1 METEAIT
8 EALGA
13 SLFAEE
19 GAAAYAVIDGASAA
33 GLLDRLYGLQPEFA
47 CLYRGELAPDMA
59 EVAPYLV
66 RLEPD
71 TEFADWVV
79 SEGWGK
85 HWGVFAL
92 AHASLR
98 EMRRH
103 FRSFLTVYDPE
114 GKPLL
119 FRYYDPRVLRVYLPT
134 CDARELETVF
144 GPVVAYLLEGEDSG
158 ELLRFEL
165 SSGALQRRT
174 QQLAPG

>member
-1 METEAIT
+1 METKGIT
-8 EALGA
+8 QALGA
-13 SLFAEE
+13 SLFTED
-19 GAAAYAVIDGASAA
+19 GASAFAVIDGASAA
-33 GLLDRLYGLQPEFA
+33 GLLDKLYGLQPEFA
-47 CLYRGELAPDMA
+47 CLYRGELAPDLA

-66 RLEPD
+66 RLEPA

-144 GPVVAYLLEGEDSG
+144 GPVAAYLLEGEDPS
-158 ELLRFEL
+158 EMLRFEL
-165 SSGALQRRT
+165 SSGALQRRA
-174 QQLAPG
+174 QPLAPG